1 MGVTY
6 RFIADPSEPS
16 EVLSWFRDL
25 KIAPELVEK
34 VHGVLLYFRES
45 GPLQMQSHGT
55 VDFKRSPVVSV
66 VLPRVQRGVLW
77 TVGEVHFLATPLR
90 EQFPALH
97 KISSAFATWLASYEC
112 VFTSKG
118 ASPYAYYL
126 EGSVMNFDPP
136 VFAFPSGIR
145 ALRAERYFISDDDTE
160 YKLDQLCKNLRLRG
174 VECT

>member
-1 MGVTY
+1 MGGVTY

-34 VHGVLLYFRES
+34 EHGVLLYFRES

-66 VLPRVQRGVLW
+66 VIPRVQRGVLW

-97 KISSAFATWLASYEC
+97 K
-112 VFTSKG
+112 
-118 ASPYAYYL
+118 
-126 EGSVMNFDPP
+126 SVQLL
-136 VFAFPSGIR
+136 PSGSLLMSVCSPPRVAAPTPIIWKDR
-145 ALRAERYFISDDDTE
+145 
-160 YKLDQLCKNLRLRG
+160 
-174 VECT
+174 

>member
-34 VHGVLLYFRES
+34 EHGVLLYFRES

-77 TVGEVHFLATPLR
+77 TVGEVHFGQHRYA
-90 EQFPALH
+90 
-97 KISSAFATWLASYEC
+97 SSFQHYI
-112 VFTSKG
+112 K
-118 ASPYAYYL
+118 
-126 EGSVMNFDPP
+126 SVQLL
-136 VFAFPSGIR
+136 PSGSLLMSVCSPPRVAAPTPIIWKDR
-145 ALRAERYFISDDDTE
+145 
-160 YKLDQLCKNLRLRG
+160 
-174 VECT
+174 